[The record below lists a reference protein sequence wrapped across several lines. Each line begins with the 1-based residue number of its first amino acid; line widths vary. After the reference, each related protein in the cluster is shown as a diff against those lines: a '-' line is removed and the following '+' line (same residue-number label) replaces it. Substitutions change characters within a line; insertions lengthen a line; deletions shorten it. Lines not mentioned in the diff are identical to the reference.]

1 MFKTKKN
8 LLSVAVVVATF
19 GLTACG
25 GSSSN
30 PAPPPPPPPAPP
42 ANSAPTDITL
52 SASSVT
58 ENDLGAIVGT
68 LSATDADASDTFT
81 FAVDDGRF
89 EIDGADLKLKAESAL
104 NFENEAEVTLSIT
117 VTDSES
123 ADYSKDITI
132 SVDDLLDY
140 YDFVSKIDDTK
151 SSVSYSGQVARQI
164 LINDLSKFIGAQL
177 SDVADFDTNASF
189 ADREAVME
197 TLNSYF
203 DVSDYSVAS
212 QRTILTT
219 TTPGAQTTLA
229 EISGSSKNLV
239 GKIAGKDVKGQH
251 KDWTTEFEGWGV
263 KGSTTPEEL
272 VRTFFNMLADNAQ
285 TQLNGTVRQD
295 PFGNP
300 ITNISLTND
309 GRDLKQ
315 LIQKFLTMSVSFSQ
329 GVDDYLDDDE
339 PGKGLLSSHDFPATD
354 DPYTDLEHQFDEGF
368 GYFGAARD
376 YLDYS
381 DDETAGK
388 SGRDDWQGYH
398 DTDADGSIDFN
409 SEYNFGHS
417 TNAAKRDRSATGIDL
432 TKDAMTAFL
441 QGRKLLNDTA
451 GNALSDDQ
459 KVELYGYRDTAILA
473 WEKAIAATVVH
484 YINDVD
490 DDLAKIATGEFSY
503 ADLTKHWSEMKGFAL
518 GLQFNEDSPLSDA
531 DFATVHTMFGDM
543 PVLIGD
549 VEVADYRAGLM
560 SARDLMQEAYAFS
573 PENAE
578 NW

>member
-8 LLSVAVVVATF
+8 LLSVAIVAATF

-25 GSSSN
+25 GSSSD
-30 PAPPPPPPPAPP
+30 PEQPPV
-42 ANSAPTDITL
+42 NSAPTDISL
-52 SASSVT
+52 SASNVL
-58 ENDLGAIVGT
+58 ENDTGASIGT
-68 LSATDADASDTFT
+68 LSATDADATDTFT
-81 FAVDDGRF
+81 FVVNDDRF
-89 EIDGADLKLKAESAL
+89 EIDGAVLKLKAENAL
-104 NFENEAEVTLSIT
+104 NFEQEANVSLSVT
-117 VTDSES
+117 VTDSAS
-123 ADYSKDITI
+123 ATFSKDITVD
-132 SVDDLLDY
+132 VDDLLDY
-140 YDFVSKIDDTK
+140 YDFESKIDDTK
-151 SSVSYSGQVARQI
+151 SAVSYSGQVARQI

-177 SDVADFDTNASF
+177 SKVADFGSF
-189 ADREAVME
+189 TDRDAVMDS
-197 TLNSYF
+197 LNSYF
-203 DVSDYSVAS
+203 DVADYSVAS
-212 QRTILTT
+212 ERPILTT
-219 TTPGAQTTLA
+219 TTPGAQLTLA
-229 EISGSSKNLV
+229 DISSSSKNLV
-239 GKIAGKDVKGQH
+239 GKIAGEDVKGQH
-251 KDWTTEFEGWGV
+251 KDWSTEFEGWGI
-263 KGSTTPEEL
+263 KGSTTPKQL
-272 VRTFFNMLADNAQ
+272 VRTFFGMLADNAQ
-285 TQLNGTVRQD
+285 DQIDGTVRTD

-300 ITNISLTND
+300 ITNISLTTD
-309 GRDLKQ
+309 GHDLKQ

-339 PGKGLLSSHDFPATD
+339 PGKGLLSSHSFPNTD
-354 DPYTDLEHQFDEGF
+354 DPFTDLEHQFDEGF

-441 QGRKLLNDTA
+441 KGRKLLNDTA
-451 GNALSDDQ
+451 GNALSQAETD
-459 KVELYGYRDTAILA
+459 ELYGYRDTAVLA

-518 GLQFNEDSPLSDA
+518 GLQFNEDSPLNDA
-531 DFATVHTMFGDM
+531 DFAMVHTMFGDM
-543 PVLIGD
+543 PVLIGVD
-549 VEVADYRAGLM
+549 EVAAYRADLM
-560 SARDLMQEAYAFS
+560 TARDLMQAAYEFS
-573 PENAE
+573 AENAE